1 MEITQRRDADKRK
14 TRFIVEVPDSDI
26 INVKLDDFDRA
37 LIFGKATDCADI
49 LQSLQ
54 HLAFRLRDLQ

>member
-1 MEITQRRDADKRK
+1 MEIIQIRDADKRK
-14 TRFIVEVPDSDI
+14 TRFIVEVPDSDF
-26 INVKLDDFDRA
+26 VEVRLDDFDRA
-37 LIFGKATDCADI
+37 IIFGKATECADI